1 MPQLE
6 KKAIIENMESVD
18 LSDLVVKTWVR
29 TGFDEN
35 TTDEHK
41 RDVVLEF
48 TGFDSIDDR
57 VKTRL
62 MEEFAA
68 KLRIQANS
76 PSCRV
81 MKAHPEVGD
90 SESYAE
96 YLDKHD
102 CTFTFDVNE
111 LYAKVSREQ
120 SPEDQAKSAIWK
132 MYKEST
138 ISEEKRDKL
147 LELVE
152 LDTND

>member
-18 LSDLVVKTWVR
+18 LSNLVVKTWVN
-29 TGFDEN
+29 TGYDSDTPE
-35 TTDEHK
+35 EHK

-48 TGFDSIDDR
+48 TGFDSIDER

-81 MKAHPEVGD
+81 MKAHPEVHD
-90 SESYAE
+90 SETYAE
-96 YLDKHD
+96 YLDEHD
-102 CTFTFDVNE
+102 CQFTFDVND

-120 SPEDQAKSAIWK
+120 SPEDQAISAAWK
-132 MYKEST
+132 MFKAGT
-138 ISEEKRDKL
+138 ITEKQRDQII
-147 LELVE
+147 ELAKQ
-152 LDTND
+152 DD